1 LSARSARREIGI
13 ITTGEVWGG
22 SITFK
27 TPMLWAAGF
36 VLLFT
41 IGGVT
46 GVIIANPG
54 VDRMQ
59 HDTYYCPSSR
69 ILRQLAV

>member
-1 LSARSARREIGI
+1 
-13 ITTGEVWGG
+13 
-22 SITFK
+22 
-27 TPMLWAAGF
+27 MLWAAGF

-46 GVIIANPG
+46 GVIIANLG

-59 HDTYYCPSSR
+59 HDTYYVR
-69 ILRQLAV
+69 ISTP